1 MSIRVEDI
9 YKKFPFFRTEDM
21 NKLMNGRKNYGGK
34 DIVPLTNIAS
44 YQGKFSKDLSLFTA
58 KEEGANFIEKCPQEK
73 QVRIFNKIGADK
85 FNNDFDTMLFD
96 KNESIFDIS
105 KNRKG
110 I

>member
-9 YKKFPFFRTEDM
+9 YKKFPFFKTEDM
-21 NKLMNGRKNYGGK
+21 NKLMNGRKNYNGK

-44 YQGKFSKDLSLFTA
+44 YQGNYSKDLSLFTA
-58 KEEGANFIEKCPQEK
+58 QKEGSNFIEKCPPKK
-73 QVRIFNKIGADK
+73 QIGIVNKIGADK
-85 FNNDFDTMLFD
+85 FNNSFNTQPFN

-105 KNRKG
+105 KQRKD